1 MMSRGSPA
9 QERIYEMEAKMDNML
24 KTVDKF
30 FKVELMKMPPSLQ
43 RTLIG
48 ELIDSEAGFINYELC
63 YVIDLLI
70 MNSGVMLFGPF
81 ALCQN
86 NLWSKKRNFLINSW
100 INFTSS
106 RRSHFQRRFHRYQ
119 GQALSKVIGSQ
130 GLISWMSYR
139 CFL

>member
-48 ELIDSEAGFINYELC
+48 ELIDSEAGFINYELLC
-63 YVIDLLI
+63 Y
-70 MNSGVMLFGPF
+70 
-81 ALCQN
+81 
-86 NLWSKKRNFLINSW
+86 
-100 INFTSS
+100 
-106 RRSHFQRRFHRYQ
+106 
-119 GQALSKVIGSQ
+119 
-130 GLISWMSYR
+130 
-139 CFL
+139 